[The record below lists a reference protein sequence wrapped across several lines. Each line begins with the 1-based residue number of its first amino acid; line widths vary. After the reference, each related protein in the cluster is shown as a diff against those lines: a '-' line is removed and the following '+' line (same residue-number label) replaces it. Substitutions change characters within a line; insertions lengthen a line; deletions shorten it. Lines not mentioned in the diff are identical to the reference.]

1 MKTIDTGL
9 TEDEVA
15 HHGLGIHKI
24 HQVFPINTIDAAA
37 AGNLLVKF
45 HSLQRFRPS
54 NIIVSGSVENIIEL
68 RKIVATQG
76 AADFQVSRN
85 MNSGKCM
92 ERTWKVWK
100 GIK

>member
-15 HHGLGIHKI
+15 HHGLGVRKM

-45 HSLQRFRPS
+45 NSLQCFRPS
-54 NIIVSGSVENIIEL
+54 DIVQCGFVEHVIEL

-76 AADFQVSRN
+76 AVDFQVCRN
-85 MNSGKCM
+85 MSTGKCM

-100 GIK
+100 